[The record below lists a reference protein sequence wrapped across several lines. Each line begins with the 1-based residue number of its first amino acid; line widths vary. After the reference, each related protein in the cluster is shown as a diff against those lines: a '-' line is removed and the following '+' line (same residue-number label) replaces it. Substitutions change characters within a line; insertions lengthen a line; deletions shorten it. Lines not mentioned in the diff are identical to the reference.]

1 MIVESFKHIVQRF
14 LRAFGWE
21 MHRFKETGMN
31 SLASELRSRNINAVI
46 DIGANAGQFGSA
58 LFAAGYTGA
67 LVSFEPLPG
76 PYQSLSGLANTN
88 ACWVV
93 APRSAVGGANGEI
106 TINVSQNSVSSSIL
120 PILEQHK
127 NAAPRSVY
135 VASEVVPIITLD
147 TWMSQNP
154 SERPFIKIDT
164 QGYEM
169 EVLKGAEATLRLA
182 SGIKVEV
189 SIAPLYEGQPD
200 YLSLIQFI
208 RSAGF
213 SLWSIEPGFSDPK
226 TGRLLQFDAVFFRE

>member
-1 MIVESFKHIVQRF
+1 MTVEYVKSSIQRM
-14 LRAFGWE
+14 LRYFGWE
-21 MHRFKETGMN
+21 IHRFRQTSMVQLVDDLN
-31 SLASELRSRNINAVI
+31 ARNISIVI

-58 LFAAGYTGA
+58 LFAAGYSGS

-76 PYQSLSGLANTN
+76 PYQSLAGLAKMNSRW
-88 ACWVV
+88 AV
-93 APRSAVGGANGEI
+93 APRSAVGGDNGEI

-120 PILEQHK
+120 PILEQHQ
-127 NAAPRSVY
+127 NAAPRSAY
-135 VASEVVPIITLD
+135 VASEEVSIITIDSWL
-147 TWMSQNP
+147 SQNP
-154 SERPFIKIDT
+154 AERPFIKIDT

-169 EVLKGAEATLRLA
+169 EVLKGAEATLRIA

-189 SIAPLYEGQPD
+189 SIAPLYEDQPD
-200 YLSLIQFI
+200 YLSLLEFI

>member
-1 MIVESFKHIVQRF
+1 MNNQLKTYIQKILNF
-14 LRAFGWE
+14 LGWK
-21 MHRFKETGMN
+21 MSRYVPQGN
-31 SLASELRSRNINAVI
+31 LLLAEELRVRNICFVL

-58 LFAAGYTGA
+58 LFAAGYSGS

-76 PYQSLSGLANTN
+76 PYQSLLNLAGKNTH
-88 ACWVV
+88 WTV
-93 APRSAVGGANGEI
+93 APRSAVGSANGEI

-120 PILEQHK
+120 PILEQHQ
-127 NAAPRSVY
+127 NAAPRSAY

-147 TWMSQNP
+147 VWLSQNP
-154 SERPFIKIDT
+154 AERPFIKIDT

-169 EVLKGAEATLRLA
+169 EVLKGAESTLRLA

-200 YLSLIQFI
+200 YLSLIEFI

-213 SLWSIEPGFSDPK
+213 SLWSIEPGFSDPI